1 MIFQSTPALK
11 TSWSP
16 CTYLDREFR
25 SNVCVVVMIEF
36 IKQGGVTV
44 DEVLEVADPGIHAG
58 NAGLAA
64 ALAPRNESDHVP
76 TSRSAFAN
84 KGSAAVA
91 FASILAVST
100 SAYFGS
106 VRGWF
111 CNQLMRHT

>member
-16 CTYLDREFR
+16 CTYLDRELR

-44 DEVLEVADPGIHAG
+44 DEVLEVADPGVHAW
-58 NAGLAA
+58 NARLTA

-76 TSRSAFAN
+76 TSRGAFAN
-84 KGSAAVA
+84 EGSATIAIAGIFTVA
-91 FASILAVST
+91 T
-100 SAYFGS
+100 GTNFGS
-106 VRGWF
+106 VRVF
-111 CNQLMRHT
+111 CKSVKDT